1 MISILKYVKEII
13 RKDNKDGKVKASK
26 YICTGG
32 FILRYIMNTIHFKAG
47 AFVMYITD

>member
-1 MISILKYVKEII
+1 MNSILDYFQKMI
-13 RKDNKDGKVKASK
+13 RKDTKDGKVKASK

-32 FILRYIMNTIHFKAG
+32 FALRYIMNTIHFKAG